1 MATTWVLKG
10 DAVDKF
16 LAMKAFVRVVE
27 TGTFTRASETL
38 DIPKPTVT
46 RLIQTLETELD
57 TKLLNRT
64 TRKVSVTTDGAAYY
78 ERAVR
83 LLNELEELEGVMSR
97 AKSNPKGRLRVDFPV
112 PVGLGIIIPA
122 LPDFVS
128 RYPDIQLDFGVSDRP
143 VDLIADNVDCV
154 VRTGK
159 VTDQS
164 LVARR
169 LGDVRQVLCATPA
182 YWKRHGRPTH
192 PAQLE
197 DGHIVIQ
204 MIAARTGRPFPL
216 VVSRAGERVE
226 ISGNRTLTAND
237 ATACLAMGLTG
248 LGVVHALTFL
258 AAMHIESGALE
269 PAFSD
274 WWADAIPVYVVY
286 PPNRHLSAK
295 VRVFVDWLAALF
307 AQNETAVQG
316 VMRK

>member
-1 MATTWVLKG
+1 MR
-10 DAVDKF
+10 
-16 LAMKAFVRVVE
+16 AFVRVVE
-27 TGTFTRASETL
+27 TGTFTKASETL

-46 RLIQTLETELD
+46 RLIQTLEAELD

-78 ERAVR
+78 ERALS

-143 VDLIADNVDCV
+143 VDLIADNIDCV

-159 VTDQS
+159 VTDLS

-169 LGDVRQVLCATPA
+169 LGDVRQVLCATPD

-192 PAQLE
+192 PSQLE
-197 DGHIVIQ
+197 KGHVVIR

-216 VVSRAGERVE
+216 VVSRNDERIE
-226 ISGNRTLTAND
+226 ISGDRTLSAND

-258 AAMHIESGALE
+258 AACTL
-269 PAFSD
+269 
-274 WWADAIPVYVVY
+274 
-286 PPNRHLSAK
+286 K
-295 VRVFVDWLAALF
+295 AALWNPLF
-307 AQNETAVQG
+307 RTGGRTLFRCTSFIRPTGISAPRFVYLSTGWPPFLQR
-316 VMRK
+316 MRPPFKARSADRDF